1 MSYGAS
7 QICINKLRIQ
17 GTNNTLPCIVKGS
30 NIQKELDTNCR
41 IDLEDSSIDNQVPST
56 DGPKAE
62 VPDSNPD
69 SRRTPDDFD
78 KNVPKDAAAPR
89 NDFDAA
95 VSKDVSDTV
104 SKRTPDDSNGG
115 SGR

>member
-1 MSYGAS
+1 MFG
-7 QICINKLRIQ
+7 LRITSQ
-17 GTNNTLPCIVKGS
+17 EVKVES
-30 NIQKELDTNCR
+30 LYSKTKD
-41 IDLEDSSIDNQVPST
+41 QVPST

-115 SGR
+115 SGHLPSDDSAFLKKKCS